1 MTICE
6 PFNHETSAAIYELR
20 KHCSDHIKILNVI
33 HFIEF
38 SKLYFG
44 LFKCF
49 PPNYICCFSSTW
61 LKIYLHPKSPV
72 KKKKPS
78 IQEHTICTA
87 MHDTQVTDSFRSE
100 SNGGKKCHKACCVCF
115 LVIYLTFQ
123 TIFMLKEYLSNI
135 WRVSACYSS
144 QKRKITGFNP
154 EIKRKKNLCQAFCTK
169 SLYLS
174 SKGPRP
180 P

>member
-1 MTICE
+1 MS
-6 PFNHETSAAIYELR
+6 F
-20 KHCSDHIKILNVI
+20 ILQN
-33 HFIEF
+33 FLSYTLAF
-38 SKLYFG
+38 
-44 LFKCF
+44 FKCF

-100 SNGGKKCHKACCVCF
+100 SNGGGGKCHKACCVCF

-154 EIKRKKNLCQAFCTK
+154 QNHSQLLDMNTHLAPQVFRQHFAFEVQ
-169 SLYLS
+169 LL
-174 SKGPRP
+174 
-180 P
+180 